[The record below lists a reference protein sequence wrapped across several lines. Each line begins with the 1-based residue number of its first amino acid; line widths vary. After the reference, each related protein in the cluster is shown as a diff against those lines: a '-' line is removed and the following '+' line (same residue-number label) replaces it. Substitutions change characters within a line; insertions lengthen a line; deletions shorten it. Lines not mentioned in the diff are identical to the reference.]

1 MATCYGS
8 PVPRGLYDAGPA
20 PVAAEPVSQE
30 SQVSHVVDA
39 LRERLVP
46 WYHQHKRDL
55 PWRHTTDPYKLVAA
69 ELMLQQTGVD
79 RIAPRW
85 TRFVERFPS
94 WQAVAA
100 ATPGDVIREWQ
111 GLGYNRRAVSLHRM
125 ARAVVEQYGGA
136 LPDDRDELLKLPGVG
151 PYTANAILSFVH
163 GRDVAAI
170 DVNLRRVIGRLAFG
184 DAGAPMRDV
193 EAVAAHSIPPGQS
206 GDWNQALMDFAAL
219 QCTLRRPGCLLCPLR
234 DVCRAAGAGEYVPIS
249 RPVRVAAE
257 RRASYRGSTRY
268 QRGKVVDVLRQL
280 PPGAS
285 LAAEEIGAALAD
297 DPAAGRFE
305 LEPLLAGL
313 ARDGLIQL
321 DTAAGRYH
329 LP

>member
-1 MATCYGS
+1 M
-8 PVPRGLYDAGPA
+8 
-20 PVAAEPVSQE
+20 VAA
-30 SQVSHVVDA
+30 VVKA

-46 WYHQHKRDL
+46 WYEVNKRDL
-55 PWRHTTDPYKLVAA
+55 PWRHTSDPYKLVAA

-85 TRFVERFPS
+85 VRFVEKFPS
-94 WQAVAA
+94 WQAIAA

-125 ARAVVEQYGGA
+125 ATAVVEQYGGV
-136 LPDDRDELLKLPGVG
+136 LPADRAELLKLPGVG

-163 GRDVAAI
+163 GQDVAAI

-184 DAGAPMRDV
+184 DADAPMKDV
-193 EAVAAHSIPPGQS
+193 EAVAAEAVAPERS

-234 DVCRAAGAGEYVPIS
+234 DVCVAAGGDAVAYS
-249 RPVRVAAE
+249 RPARMAAE
-257 RRASYRGSTRY
+257 RRVGYLRSTRY
-268 QRGKVVDVLRQL
+268 QRGKVVDLLRQL
-280 PPGAS
+280 PAGGS
-285 LAAEEIGAALAD
+285 LTAAEVETALLAD
-297 DPAAGRFE
+297 PDAGDIE
-305 LEPLLAGL
+305 LEPLLTGL
-313 ARDGLIQL
+313 VRDGLVERSEG
-321 DTAAGRYH
+321 GRYQ